1 MPRSGMER
9 SGNGV
14 LVGAAHSFAKPG
26 FANDLHEVS
35 RGSAH
40 QGGAAAKQPD
50 SRPCRAFGASSLGP
64 RSGGGMSEA
73 NGG

>member
-14 LVGAAHSFAKPG
+14 WWVQPTALPNRVLFAICTNLV
-26 FANDLHEVS
+26 

-40 QGGAAAKQPD
+40 LGGAAA
-50 SRPCRAFGASSLGP
+50 
-64 RSGGGMSEA
+64 
-73 NGG
+73 